1 MEYQPIRIQTES
13 VITKAAEELRRFIDA
28 RDLGPG
34 DALPPE
40 TQLSTMLGI
49 SRNSVREALRVLDGL
64 GFIEKRPGRGA
75 VVRSRVRALAGRP
88 PGRDAVVEG
97 IPVAYEARRLIEQ
110 RCAELA
116 ADRATEAHRAE
127 LQGQLARFEEALK
140 RLDFTAAAS
149 AHVEFHETLVRI
161 AGNPI
166 LASMFESVRF
176 TIAEFTESVPEAFKD
191 PRLPALHRA
200 IYQAIEQ
207 GDRIA
212 AAKAVRRHFQANRPR
227 LEVNIRTRGAPRPA
241 GPPR

>member
-1 MEYQPIRIQTES
+1 MEYQPTRIQTES
-13 VITKAAEELRRFIDA
+13 VITKAAEELRRFIEA

-116 ADRATEAHRAE
+116 AERATEADRAE

-140 RLDFTAAAS
+140 RLDFTAAAV
-149 AHVEFHETLVRI
+149 AHVDFHEALVRV

-166 LASMFESVRF
+166 LASMFESVR
-176 TIAEFTESVPEAFKD
+176 IHDRGVHRVGAGSVQGPPVALAA
-191 PRLPALHRA
+191 PGNLPGHRA
-200 IYQAIEQ
+200 
-207 GDRIA
+207 GGPDRGREGG
-212 AAKAVRRHFQANRPR
+212 RRHFQANRPR
-227 LEVNIRTRGAPRPA
+227 LEVNIRTRGGPRPA

>member
-1 MEYQPIRIQTES
+1 VGYMLSRIQTDS
-13 VITKAAEELRRFIDA
+13 VITKAAEELRRFIEGHN
-28 RDLGPG
+28 LGPG
-34 DALPPE
+34 DALPAE
-40 TQLSTMLGI
+40 TQLSGMLGI

-75 VVRSRVRALAGRP
+75 VVRSRIRALAGRP

-97 IPVAYEARRLIEQ
+97 IPVAYEARRLIEE

-116 ADRATEAHRAE
+116 AERATEANHAE
-127 LQGQLARFEEALK
+127 LRAPLARFEEALK
-140 RLDFTAAAS
+140 RLDFVAAAA
-149 AHVEFHETLVRI
+149 AHVEFHETLVRV

-191 PRLPALHRA
+191 PRLPSLHRA
-200 IYQAIEQ
+200 ICQAIEL
-207 GDRIA
+207 GDRVA

-227 LEVNIRTRGAPRPA
+227 LEVNIRTGGGRRPA
-241 GPPR
+241 ASAR